1 MDNQGCLSSLMLQQ
15 SGEPWQRSVPSP
27 VALAQL
33 GKVVIT
39 SDQCWSPLWWKTSQ
53 YTPRSHFHFPGLG
66 TSGLLLFLPVWG
78 QLNVSVL
85 FTVRQRWRAGAGIQG
100 LNNLSFCSILNPFKL
115 EKSNQDRLFP
125 LLLNH
130 PFAALTSLWQMEEH
144 IHKYVCRSRW
154 NIYVARRAH
163 TQ

>member
-1 MDNQGCLSSLMLQQ
+1 MDNRGCLSSLMLRQ

-66 TSGLLLFLPVWG
+66 TSGLLLFQPVWG

-100 LNNLSFCSILNPFKL
+100 LNNSSFCSILNPFKL
-115 EKSNQDRLFP
+115 EEKQPRQTLSTLVKSPFCS
-125 LLLNH
+125 LN
-130 PFAALTSLWQMEEH
+130 FS
-144 IHKYVCRSRW
+144 
-154 NIYVARRAH
+154 VADGR
-163 TQ
+163 TYP